1 MHFNHLFNPKIIVP
15 KLVNMT
21 LCIVVFKTVW
31 TDILAVHVAVTNNFP
46 YKPIIV
52 ESYRLSPDYTSRIES
67 SFKDRNI
74 QMKKIISLW
83 EQNTSLECLEKV
95 TVYFRQSIGWVFS
108 TRISFID
115 YKQNK
120 LQKYK

>member
-1 MHFNHLFNPKIIVP
+1 M
-15 KLVNMT
+15 
-21 LCIVVFKTVW
+21 
-31 TDILAVHVAVTNNFP
+31 AVHVAVTNNFP

-52 ESYRLSPDYTSRIES
+52 ESYRLLPDYTSRIES

-83 EQNTSLECLEKV
+83 EQNASLECLEKV

-108 TRISFID
+108 TRILFID